1 MTVPNT
7 FIRTKFIYLKKKKKK
22 KGLEQNLMGVGG
34 LGGVEDKRSNS
45 DEDISDKQDD
55 DLVLD
60 IRN

>member
-1 MTVPNT
+1 
-7 FIRTKFIYLKKKKKK
+7 
-22 KGLEQNLMGVGG
+22 MGVGG